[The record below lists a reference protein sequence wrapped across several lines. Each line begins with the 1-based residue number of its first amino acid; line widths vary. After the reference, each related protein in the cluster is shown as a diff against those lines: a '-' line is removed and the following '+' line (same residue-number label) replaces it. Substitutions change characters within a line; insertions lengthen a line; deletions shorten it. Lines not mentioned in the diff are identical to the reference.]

1 MLKPVCLSNVTISY
15 DFKHTLILNL
25 AILEKKAYAH
35 TKTVC
40 EYLYQ
45 LYSEPPQSWN
55 KPSIKWW
62 LDDEVVAYPHNGI
75 QIKN

>member
-1 MLKPVCLSNVTISY
+1 MLKPVRLSNVTISY
-15 DFKHTLILNL
+15 DFKHTLILNP

-45 LYSEPPQSWN
+45 LYSEPPQS
-55 KPSIKWW
+55 
-62 LDDEVVAYPHNGI
+62 
-75 QIKN
+75 